1 MAIESRYQS
10 VLPIHSTRL
19 CLSRRQFMSGVA
31 AASAGLATFSMPRA
45 ASAEGTVAFLGWET
59 QGGDKVFGDW
69 AAKNHVTIQSSWINE
84 DDDIIQKL
92 LAGGLGQYDVCN
104 PDIQHAKGFAE
115 RGLLQPIP
123 LDRVPSFA
131 EVHPHFQQ
139 AVKGYAGA
147 PDGTTYLMPNGW
159 GMWAL
164 LYRADNVGAPP
175 TSWGDLLDPKYKG
188 KIAVNDDY
196 WAQITLWSRLKGY
209 SSYPNLTRAQLD
221 DIKSSLI
228 ELKRNARTL
237 TPTFADAT
245 DLLVRGDVWLATP
258 GWPAA
263 AAKGKQRGPDIRYT
277 VPKEGTGSWIDN
289 FALVAKA
296 PHLDNG
302 IAFINYGASVE
313 GQTRHANAM
322 DGVVNQEAIK
332 QLPPELRALYPYDD
346 LDGFFARAPFA
357 QVPPLSKSAD
367 GIMSIQDWL
376 AAWEDVKQA

>member
-1 MAIESRYQS
+1 MASLAAGAAVATTLSASRTA
-10 VLPIHSTRL
+10 H
-19 CLSRRQFMSGVA
+19 
-31 AASAGLATFSMPRA
+31 
-45 ASAEGTVAFLGWET
+45 AEGTLAFLGWES
-59 QGGDKVFGDW
+59 QGGEKIFGDW
-69 AAKNHVTIQSSWINE
+69 AAKNSVTIKRSFINE

-104 PDIQHAKGFAE
+104 PDIQHSKGFAE
-115 RGLLQPIP
+115 RGLLQPIE
-123 LDRVPSFA
+123 LSKVPSFA
-131 EVHPHFQQ
+131 EIHPHFQQ

-147 PDGTTYLMPNGW
+147 PDGTSYIMPNSW

-164 LYRADNVGAPP
+164 LYRADAVSAPP

-196 WAQITLWSRLKGY
+196 WAQITLWARLKGY
-209 SSYPNLTRAQLD
+209 GSSYPNLTHAQLD
-221 DIKSSLI
+221 DIKASLI

-237 TPTFADAT
+237 TPTFSDAT

-263 AAKGKQRGPDIRYT
+263 VKGGKDRGVDIRYT

-296 PHLDNG
+296 PHVDTGL
-302 IAFINYGASVE
+302 AFINYGASVE
-313 GQTRHANAM
+313 GQTRTAHINDGIVNAT
-322 DGVVNQEAIK
+322 AIK

-346 LDGFFARAPFA
+346 LTGFFERAPFA
-357 QVPPLSKSAD
+357 QVPPLAKSSN
-367 GIMSIQDWL
+367 GIASIQDWL